1 VTRNETLT
9 RLACH
14 RGELRAMGVKS
25 LALFGSLARDEA
37 NPSSDVD
44 FLIEFDRP
52 VGYFHFYDVRE
63 YLQRVLDGKKVDLV
77 TRSSVYEELKNEI
90 FNEAIDVI

>member
-1 VTRNETLT
+1 MNRQETMNVVA
-9 RLACH
+9 RH
-14 RGELRAMGVKS
+14 RDELRAMGVKS

-37 NPSSDVD
+37 NALSDAD

-52 VGYFHFYDVRE
+52 VGFFHFYDVQE
-63 YLQRVLDGKKVDLV
+63 FLQRVLGVAKVDLV
-77 TRSSVYEELKNEI
+77 TRASVYKELQDSI